1 MTKGLVLTR
10 RVDIKGWRVIGFVA
24 RAGER
29 KELES
34 VLLRARETGGTNAGD
49 IAEHLLFAESLLV
62 VAERLLRIG
71 EVLCLLEVKEGKY
84 ILTEEGE
91 AAIETGKVFV
101 QEHGAWSLWVSGDY
115 LLASPVLRVDAWEET
130 EDAVSESRNGRE
142 IERSLEKLPDW
153 VRNIE
158 AIDVVPP
165 AAGNGV
171 AICIDELEETA
182 EAVDADA
189 ALHLVWNV
197 QERQLRLQGEW
208 DGEPVG
214 SSLEA
219 PEMAPDTV
227 WEALLNSE
235 GLLEDWDRGRRV
247 LRVSFGAT
255 SESERKSMSRDL
267 EFRQPSVPG
276 YGEFESVTVPG
287 TAIAASSRED
297 ARQWSAWRLNRQVS
311 NYATS
316 QRYDEWWK
324 EASEPFVEYSP
335 DRPARAEL
343 AALEWDSVGGRP
355 APLAWHLAAVE
366 DWGL

>member
-10 RVDIKGWRVIGFVA
+10 RVDIKGWRVVGLVA
-24 RAGER
+24 KACER
-29 KELES
+29 KELEA

-49 IAEHLLFAESLLV
+49 IAEHLLFAESRMV

-71 EVLCLLEVKEGKY
+71 DVLGLLEVKGGKY

-91 AAIETGKVFV
+91 AAVETGKVFV
-101 QEHGAWSLWVSGDY
+101 PEHGAWSLWVSADY

-130 EDAVSESRNGRE
+130 EDAVSESRK
-142 IERSLEKLPDW
+142 IERSLEELPDW

-165 AAGNGV
+165 AAGDGV
-171 AICIDELEETA
+171 AVCIDELEEMA

-197 QERQLRLQGEW
+197 QERQLRLQGKW
-208 DGEPVG
+208 GNKQVD
-214 SSLEA
+214 SSLET
-219 PEMAPDTV
+219 PEMAPDAA
-227 WEALLNSE
+227 WEALLDSE
-235 GLLEDWDRGRRV
+235 GLLEDWDRRRRV
-247 LRVSFGAT
+247 LRVSFRGTAGG
-255 SESERKSMSRDL
+255 ERESMSRDL

-276 YGEFESVTVPG
+276 CGDFESVTVPG
-287 TAIAASSRED
+287 IAIAASSRED
-297 ARQWSAWRLNRQVS
+297 ARRWSAWRLNHRVS
-311 NYATS
+311 DYATL

-324 EASEPFVEYSP
+324 EASEPFAEYAL

-355 APLAWHLAAVE
+355 APRAWHLVAVE